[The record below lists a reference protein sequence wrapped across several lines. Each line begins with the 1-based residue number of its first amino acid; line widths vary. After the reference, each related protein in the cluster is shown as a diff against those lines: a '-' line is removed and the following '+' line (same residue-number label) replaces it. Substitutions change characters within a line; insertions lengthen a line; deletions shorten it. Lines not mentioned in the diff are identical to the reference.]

1 MLSASDEVRAA
12 IDAAGGAIRFD
23 EFMRIAL
30 YGEHGFYS
38 TTGRA
43 GRRGDFITSPEVGPL
58 FGTVLARWIESE
70 HRRLGEPEDFSLI
83 ECGAGPGSLARAV
96 LAAAPRWRH
105 HYTAVEIS
113 APQLQQHPE
122 GVRSLPSISS
132 IPVGSGVVIAN
143 ELLDNLPFR
152 LAVFEG
158 RWREA
163 VVSLG
168 RGGELVEATM
178 AGDPAWGFLPVAASH
193 GARVPIQEQASAWV
207 TSAQR
212 LLHNGT
218 VIVFDYCTERTAEL
232 SAQPWRNW
240 LRTYRS
246 HDRGGHYLRDPGSQD
261 ITAQV
266 CVDQLPA
273 PSTFETQSDF
283 LRRWGIDDL
292 VEEGRAA
299 WAASAARPD
308 LAALSMRSRVREAEA
323 LLDPLGLGFFGII
336 SWRVESVRDLSGQLI
351 VGHEK

>member
-23 EFMRIAL
+23 EFMHLAL

-70 HRRLGEPEDFSLI
+70 HRRLGEPDDFTII

-105 HYTAVEIS
+105 HYVAVEIS
-113 APQLQQHPE
+113 GSQLQQHPE
-122 GVRSLPSISS
+122 GVVSLPML
-132 IPVGSGVVIAN
+132 PTVAVGSGVVVAN

-152 LAVFEG
+152 LAVFDG
-158 RWREA
+158 VWREA
-163 VVSLG
+163 LVSIG
-168 RGGELVEATM
+168 RGGELVEATE
-178 AGDPAWGFLPVAASH
+178 ASDPTWSFLPETAPH
-193 GARVPIQEQASAWV
+193 GARVPIQDQASDWV
-207 TSAQR
+207 TSAHR
-212 LLHNGT
+212 LLLQGT
-218 VIVFDYCTERTAEL
+218 VIVFDYCTARTAEL
-232 SAQPWRNW
+232 VDQPWRSW

-246 HDRGGHYLRDPGSQD
+246 HDRGVHYLRDPGSQD

-273 PSTFETQSDF
+273 PSSFESQSDF
-283 LRRWGIDDL
+283 LRRFGVNDL
-292 VEEGRAA
+292 VKEGRSAWTAA
-299 WAASAARPD
+299 AARPN
-308 LAALSMRSRVREAEA
+308 LAAMTMRSRVREAEA
-323 LLDPLGLGFFGII
+323 LLDMSGLGMFGAIA
-336 SWRVESVRDLSGQLI
+336 WRVQSADTAAGR
-351 VGHEK
+351 